1 MVLSMEGKVVIITG
15 GASGL
20 GYEACKVFAK
30 QGANVVVVD
39 YNKLG
44 AERVAKELIEAG
56 YPAALA
62 FGVDVKDRD
71 QVSKMVYDVVVNF
84 GKIDVLINNAGITR
98 DRTAIKMSQDEWET
112 VIDTNLTGVF
122 NCTKEVLPYMVE
134 QGKGRIISTSSV
146 VGTNGGFG
154 QINYA
159 ASKAGIIG
167 MTKSLAKELG
177 RKGITANAVAPGF
190 ILTPMVEAMPEKVL
204 KQMESGVS
212 VGRLGKPVEVAHAY
226 LYLASDEAAYVNGT
240 VLEID
245 GGIIF

>member
-1 MVLSMEGKVVIITG
+1 MLFSMSGKVVIITG

-20 GYEACKVFAK
+20 GYEACKVFAQ
-30 QGANVVVVD
+30 QGATVVVAD
-39 YNKLG
+39 YNEEGAKQVAQELLNEGYEALG
-44 AERVAKELIEAG
+44 L
-56 YPAALA
+56 
-62 FGVDVKDRD
+62 GVDVSNRLAVKI
-71 QVSKMVYDVVVNF
+71 MVNEVIAKY
-84 GKIDVLINNAGITR
+84 GKVDVLINNAGITR
-98 DRTAIKMSQDEWET
+98 DRTAVKMTQEEWQA

-122 NCTKEVLPYMVE
+122 NCTQEVLPHMVK

-146 VGTNGGFG
+146 VGTSGGFG
-154 QINYA
+154 QINYS

-167 MTKSLAKELG
+167 MTKSLAKEVG

-190 ILTPMVEAMPEKVL
+190 ILTPMVEAMPENVL

-212 VGRLGKPVEVAHAY
+212 VGRLGKPIEIAHAY
-226 LYLASDEAAYVNGT
+226 LYLASDEAAYINGT